1 MIRRPPRST
10 LFPYTTLFRSGSSA
24 DEIKNCPDQNWC
36 AYHRT
41 VDTAWRHSPL
51 TQVNTTNVKRL
62 RPVWIFQ
69 PGDPG
74 MGLHRTPL
82 VIDGNMY
89 VSTNPS
95 TVWKLNAT
103 TGERIWAYVP
113 KMDDAIVSRS
123 FFGHTRGL
131 AIGDGRVYMG
141 LADGRLVALDEGTGK
156 VIWDRQI
163 VNSKKDT
170 AGFSGAATF
179 VNAKLLVMGKN
190 GGADPVEGTDCGK
203 NNKTAGT
210 KWNISTPERAT

>member
-10 LFPYTTLFRSGSSA
+10 LFPYTTLFRS
-24 DEIKNCPDQNWC
+24 
-36 AYHRT
+36 R
-41 VDTAWRHSPL
+41 
-51 TQVNTTNVKRL
+51 
-62 RPVWIFQ
+62 
-69 PGDPG
+69 
-74 MGLHRTPL
+74 MGLHSTPL
-82 VIDGNMY
+82 AIDGNMY

-156 VIWDRQI
+156 ATWHRQA

-179 VNAKLLVMGKN
+179 VNANLLVMGQN
-190 GGADPVEGTDCGK
+190 GGEYPVE
-203 NNKTAGT
+203 
-210 KWNISTPERAT
+210 